1 VSSNARA
8 SPGDDAPLAG
18 ASIAPRCAV
27 DRSLGARARRPREV
41 RGARAIDD
49 ARVARWRA
57 RSIARGGDVTTGRG
71 GDAPAR
77 GAARRTPT
85 RARTTAR
92 DDDERDGDDGDDG
105 DGATRDGARARRGV
119 ETGARGGAIARASDD
134 ADDDGD
140 AGDDGGRGGGRERGG
155 EDAATR
161 AGGED
166 GDARRGAERAAD
178 G

>member
-1 VSSNARA
+1 
-8 SPGDDAPLAG
+8 
-18 ASIAPRCAV
+18 V
-27 DRSLGARARRPREV
+27 DR
-41 RGARAIDD
+41 
-49 ARVARWRA
+49 RVARAPRA
-57 RSIARGGDVTTGRG
+57 LATGAGHLAAFSASMSSSSRCADRPIHDVYGQTVRGVDAGVPHTATTIDGDG
-71 GDAPAR
+71 
-77 GAARRTPT
+77 
-85 RARTTAR
+85 
-92 DDDERDGDDGDDG
+92 DGDDGDDG